1 MSGKTELNFAN
12 VRQELLLRFP
22 DLQETV
28 AATLGYCYDLATETP
43 AAYPIFEDVVQKKL
57 LQLIDSGEDSALL
70 RRLFDFFEDM
80 ATSPD
85 PNVSRDLL
93 GIAILEPL
101 VERTS
106 RLRLVR
112 QYMGPQIRLAIM
124 AEAVSQGKL
133 DEVDRIDY

>member
-22 DLQETV
+22 ELQETV
-28 AATLGYCYDLATETP
+28 AATLGNSYDLAIETP
-43 AAYPIFEDVVQKKL
+43 DAYPIFEDVVKKKL
-57 LQLIDSGEDSALL
+57 FQLIDSGEDSALL

-80 ATSPD
+80 ANSPD

-101 VERTS
+101 VYRTS
-106 RLRLVR
+106 RVRLVR
-112 QYMGPQIRLAIM
+112 QYMKPQIRRAIM
-124 AEAVSQGKL
+124 AEALSQGKF
-133 DEVDRIDY
+133 DEVDHIDY

>member
-1 MSGKTELNFAN
+1 MSAKTELNFAN

-28 AATLGYCYDLATETP
+28 AATLGNTYDLAIETP
-43 AAYPIFEDVVQKKL
+43 DAYPIFEDVVKKKL
-57 LQLIDSGEDSALL
+57 FQLIDGGEDSALL
-70 RRLFDFFEDM
+70 QRLFDFFEDM

-112 QYMGPQIRLAIM
+112 QYIGPQIRRAIM
-124 AEAVSQGKL
+124 AEALSQGKL